1 MPDLTRVLRG
11 LKWLVQV
18 LRDLKMTYPNLESLE
33 RLEKDLSKSWESWKW
48 LIQVLRVLRG
58 LKTIC
63 PSLERLEN
71 DLSKSWESW
80 EAWKRLVQVL
90 RDLKM
95 THQICTRNTLNE
107 ERFYVDGA
115 LVIASSLRNTE
126 IKRIL
131 SAWSLEAFLR
141 LLGRSS
147 EMREK
152 LV

>member
-1 MPDLTRVLRG
+1 
-11 LKWLVQV
+11 
-18 LRDLKMTYPNLESLE
+18 MTH
-33 RLEKDLSKSWESWKW
+33 
-48 LIQVLRVLRG
+48 
-58 LKTIC
+58 
-63 PSLERLEN
+63 PSLGKLEMTQMTHPS
-71 DLSKSWESW
+71 LGKLE
-80 EAWKRLVQVL
+80 
-90 RDLKM
+90 M
-95 THQICTRNTLNE
+95 THQIGIRNTLHE